1 MATASASYR
10 NSQIPQPG
18 IEQKEP
24 ASSTVRV
31 AVKHA
36 VALTPGQVAQTLDEL
51 IELGFIEK
59 FRDEHNITRYRLVAR
74 NA

>member
-10 NSQIPQPG
+10 NPQPQPT

-24 ASSTVRV
+24 ATSTIKVV
-31 AVKHA
+31 LKQA

-59 FRDEHNITRYRLVAR
+59 FRDEYNITRYRLVAR